1 MLVTFYNDEAEH
13 IKTNTTTIWHYTIEW
28 EKKRG
33 QQQHRHHLLP
43 LINNDKI

>member
-28 EKKRG
+28 EKKTWSATT
-33 QQQHRHHLLP
+33 QAP
-43 LINNDKI
+43 FTTIDK